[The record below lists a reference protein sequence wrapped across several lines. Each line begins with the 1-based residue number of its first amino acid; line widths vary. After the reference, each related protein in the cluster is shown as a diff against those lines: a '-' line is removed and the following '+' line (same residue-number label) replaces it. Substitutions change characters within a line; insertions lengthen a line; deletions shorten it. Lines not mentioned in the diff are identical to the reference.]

1 VNTARRLARAPEYY
15 AQRACRQASGSKGPS
30 VLKRLKIETANLEC
44 GMYVAQL
51 DRPWLETPFLFKGF
65 EIRDEKD
72 LKQLRFF
79 CKHVYVDATRGTVP
93 KDQVLDA
100 RRRAVKYAESLAAPA
115 TRLEHASRPSL
126 QRRLFDAITRLDRTG
141 TLAAIFQTR
150 SYRNVVPTRLEA
162 PRAVV
167 AYDTAAAVLTDTL
180 DQFQQGRGLDAARL
194 REVAVPLVDSILRNQ
209 DAMAWLVC
217 LRKRELA
224 GPQRAIG
231 SAVWAAILG
240 RHLGFDRAGLET
252 LALGGML
259 LDLGN
264 AKLPRDILTKEA
276 ALDDTERA
284 IIRKHVAV
292 GLELVKST
300 PGLNA
305 DVIAMIQHHHERHDG
320 SGYPKKLAGA
330 DIPVFGRVAGLI
342 DCFDAMT
349 TKRPYAPARS
359 AYDAVRELNAL
370 SGTRFQRELVE
381 QFVQAVGMFPT
392 GSLVELNTGEV
403 ALVIEQNRVRRLR
416 PKLMLLLN
424 PDKTPVSRHALM
436 DLKARPASGEAAEA
450 RWIIHGLEPGAFGL
464 DPKDYFGT

>member
-1 VNTARRLARAPEYY
+1 ML
-15 AQRACRQASGSKGPS
+15 
-30 VLKRLKIETANLEC
+30 LKRLKIETANLEC

-72 LKQLRFF
+72 LKQLRHF
-79 CKHVYVDATRGTVP
+79 CRHVYVDATRGTVP
-93 KDQVLDA
+93 QDQVLEA
-100 RRRAVKYAESLAAPA
+100 RRREARYARSLASPA
-115 TRLEHASRPSL
+115 VRPEHASRPSL

-141 TLAAIFQTR
+141 TLAGLFQTR
-150 SYRNVVPTRLEA
+150 QYRNLVPTRVEA
-162 PRAVV
+162 PKAAL
-167 AYDTAAAVLTDTL
+167 AYDTAAAVVNDTL
-180 DQFQQGRGLDAARL
+180 EQFQLGRPLDAARL
-194 REVAVPLVDSILRNQ
+194 KAVVGPLIDSILRNQ

-217 LRKRELA
+217 LRKREIA
-224 GPQRAIG
+224 GSQRSVG
-231 SAVWAAILG
+231 SAVWAVVLG
-240 RHLGFDRAGLET
+240 RHLGFDRSGLET

-264 AKLPRDILTKEA
+264 AKLPRDLLLKEGP
-276 ALDDTERA
+276 LDDVERA
-284 IIRKHVAV
+284 IVKKHVAV
-292 GLELVKST
+292 GLDIVKAT

-320 SGYPKKLAGA
+320 SGYPRGLAGA
-330 DIPVFGRVAGLI
+330 DIPVFGRVAGLM

-359 AYDAVRELNAL
+359 AYDAVRELNGL
-370 SGTRFQRELVE
+370 SGTAFQRELVE

-403 ALVIEQNRVRRLR
+403 SLVIEQNRVRRLR

-424 PDKTPVSRHALM
+424 ADKTPVSRRALM
-436 DLKARPASGEAAEA
+436 DLKARPAGGGEDEA
-450 RWIIHGLEPGAFGL
+450 RWILRGLEPGAFGL
-464 DPKDYFGT
+464 DPKDYFG

>member
-1 VNTARRLARAPEYY
+1 VL
-15 AQRACRQASGSKGPS
+15 
-30 VLKRLKIETANLEC
+30 LKRLKIETANLEC

-72 LKQLRFF
+72 LKQLRYF

-93 KDQVLDA
+93 PDRVLEA
-100 RRRAVKYAESLAAPA
+100 RRRQAQYQESLATPA
-115 TRLEHASRPSL
+115 TRLEHAAKPSL

-141 TLAAIFQTR
+141 TLAGLFQTR
-150 SYRNVVPTRLEA
+150 QYRNVVATRAEA
-162 PRAVV
+162 PKAMA
-167 AYDTAAAVLTDTL
+167 AYDAAASVLADTL
-180 DQFQQGRGLDAARL
+180 EHFQNSRQLDAGRL
-194 REVAVPLVDSILRNQ
+194 RDVVGPLIDSILRNQ

-217 LRKRELA
+217 LRKREPA

-231 SAVWAAILG
+231 SAVWAVILG
-240 RHLGFDRAGLET
+240 RHLGFDRDGLGT

-264 AKLPRDILTKEA
+264 AKLPRDILVKEG
-276 ALDDTERA
+276 ALDDTEGA

-292 GLELVKST
+292 GLDLVKTT

-320 SGYPKKLAGA
+320 SGYPKGLAGA
-330 DIPVFGRVAGLI
+330 DIPVFGRIAGLV

-359 AYDAVRELNAL
+359 AYDAVRELNSL

-424 PDKTPVSRHALM
+424 PDKSPVSRHALM
-436 DLKARPASGEAAEA
+436 DLKARPAGGEDDEA
-450 RWIIHGLEPGAFGL
+450 RWIIRGLEPGAFGL
-464 DPKDYFGT
+464 DPRDYFG

>member
-1 VNTARRLARAPEYY
+1 
-15 AQRACRQASGSKGPS
+15 
-30 VLKRLKIETANLEC
+30 LEC

-72 LKQLRFF
+72 LKQLRHF
-79 CKHVYVDATRGTVP
+79 CKHVYVDATRGSVSS
-93 KDQVLDA
+93 DRVLEA
-100 RRRAVKYAESLAAPA
+100 RQREYQYAQSLATPA
-115 TRLEHASRPSL
+115 TRLEHSSRPSL
-126 QRRLFDAITRLDRTG
+126 ERRLFDAIARLDRTG
-141 TLAAIFQTR
+141 TLAGFFQTKH
-150 SYRNVVPTRLEA
+150 YRNVAPTRVEA
-162 PRAVV
+162 PKAAQ
-167 AYDTAAAVLTDTL
+167 AYDNAAAVLNDTL
-180 DQFQQGRGLDAARL
+180 EPFQQGRGLDASRL
-194 REVAVPLVDSILRNQ
+194 KDVVGPLIDSILRNQ

-217 LRKRELA
+217 LRKRESA
-224 GPQRAIG
+224 SSQRSIG
-231 SAVWAAILG
+231 SAVWAVILG
-240 RHLGFDRAGLET
+240 RHLGFDRSGLDT

-264 AKLPRDILTKEA
+264 AKLPRDILLKEGP
-276 ALDDTERA
+276 LEEVERT
-284 IIRKHVAV
+284 IVKKHVAV
-292 GLELVKST
+292 GLDLVKST
-300 PGLNA
+300 LGLNP
-305 DVIAMIQHHHERHDG
+305 DVISMIHYHHERHDG
-320 SGYPKKLAGA
+320 SGYPKSLSGA

-359 AYDAVRELNAL
+359 AYDAIRELNSL

-403 ALVIEQNRVRRLR
+403 ALVIEQSRVRRLR

-436 DLKARPASGEAAEA
+436 DLKAKPAGGNEDEA
-450 RWIIHGLEPGAFGL
+450 RWILRGLEPGAFGL
-464 DPKDYFGT
+464 DPKDYFG

>member
-1 VNTARRLARAPEYY
+1 ML
-15 AQRACRQASGSKGPS
+15 
-30 VLKRLKIETANLEC
+30 LKRLKIETANLEC

-72 LKQLRFF
+72 LKQLRHF
-79 CKHVYVDATRGTVP
+79 CRHVYVDATRGTVP
-93 KDQVLDA
+93 QDRVLEA
-100 RRRAVKYAESLAAPA
+100 RGRESRYAQSLATPA
-115 TRLEHASRPSL
+115 TRLEHASRPGL

-141 TLAAIFQTR
+141 TLAGLFQTKH
-150 SYRNVVPTRLEA
+150 YRNVVPTRIEA
-162 PRAVV
+162 PRAAL
-167 AYDTAAAVLTDTL
+167 AYDTAAAVLNDAIE
-180 DQFQQGRGLDAARL
+180 QFLQGRPLDATRL
-194 REVAVPLVDSILRNQ
+194 KSVVGPLIDSILRNQ

-217 LRKRELA
+217 LRKREIP
-224 GPQRAIG
+224 GPQRSIG
-231 SAVWAAILG
+231 SAVWAVVLG
-240 RHLGFDRAGLET
+240 RHLGFDRRGLET

-264 AKLPRDILTKEA
+264 AKLPRDVLLKEGP
-276 ALDDTERA
+276 LDDVERA
-284 IIRKHVAV
+284 IVKKHVRV
-292 GLELVKST
+292 GLDLVKT
-300 PGLNA
+300 VHGLNA

-320 SGYPKKLAGA
+320 SGYPQGLAGA
-330 DIPVFGRVAGLI
+330 DIPVFGRLAGLI

-359 AYDAVRELNAL
+359 AYDAVRELNGL
-370 SGTRFQRELVE
+370 SGTAFQRELVE

-424 PDKTPVSRHALM
+424 SAKMPVTRHALM
-436 DLKARPASGEAAEA
+436 DLKARPAGGDEDEG
-450 RWIIHGLEPGAFGL
+450 RWILRGLEPGAFGL
-464 DPKDYFGT
+464 DPKDYFG